1 MRVVLT
7 SLLLTA
13 TLILGPL
20 SGIASAES
28 ATDVDIP
35 GGHFYTQANGT
46 SMGPRGGG
54 FQITDA
60 NNVPFWTFFSQM
72 GGVDVLGYPV
82 SQRFLWDGYVC
93 QATQR
98 AVMQWNPATNQVQLA
113 NIFDYLS
120 EVGKD
125 NWLLAAHLA
134 PKPDRVPQEA
144 QPLSFLMLAHFR
156 FSWLYADPAIFHR
169 YFSTPNYYA
178 VYGLPTS
185 PVVDL
190 GPYTAVRFQ
199 RAVIYHWKFSVPW
212 ADDRGAS
219 VGLAGDL
226 LKELGLIPA
235 AAIQPRSVPGPPIS
249 TNDLPSTSSPQSL
262 QLLSATPARPP
273 ASTTRSTNL
282 DSAQPVSL
290 PLKTALQPADGLP
303 VEVGVSTWY
312 GQDFQG
318 RIMSN
323 GRPYDMWN
331 PRTAASNTYPLG
343 TWIRVT
349 RLTTGRSIVVEV
361 TDRGAF
367 TYPNV
372 ADLSYAAFSEL
383 ADPST
388 GVIGVRIEPVSGGS

>member
-1 MRVVLT
+1 MRLLLT
-7 SLLLTA
+7 ILFLTA

-28 ATDVDIP
+28 ATDLDIP

-46 SMGPRGGG
+46 SLGPRGGG
-54 FQITDA
+54 FEITDA
-60 NNVPFWTFFSQM
+60 NNVPFWTFFNQT
-72 GGVDVLGYPV
+72 GGVEVLGYPV

-98 AVMQWNPATNQVQLA
+98 AIMQWNPATNQVQLA

-120 EVGKD
+120 GIGKD
-125 NWLLAAHLA
+125 DWLLAAHLA
-134 PKPDRVPQEA
+134 PKPNRVPQED

-156 FSWLYADPAIFHR
+156 FSWLYADPSIFHR
-169 YFSTPNYYA
+169 YFTTPNYYA

-190 GPYTAVRFQ
+190 GPYDAVRFQ

-212 ADDRGAS
+212 ADDRGTS

-226 LKELGLIPA
+226 LKELGLIPSA
-235 AAIQPRSVPGPPIS
+235 ALQPRTSPGS
-249 TNDLPSTSSPQSL
+249 TLPNQQLPSTSSTQTL
-262 QLLSATPARPP
+262 QLLTTTAPRPQASA
-273 ASTTRSTNL
+273 TRSTP
-282 DSAQPVSL
+282 SAATQMVSL
-290 PLKTALQPADGLP
+290 PSKVSLQTTVSDRVL
-303 VEVGVSTWY
+303 VGVSTWY

-318 RIMSN
+318 RTMSD

-331 PRTAASNTYPLG
+331 PNTAASNVYPLG

-372 ADLSYAAFSEL
+372 ADLSYAAFSQL

-388 GVIGVRIEPVSGGS
+388 GVIGVRIEPVSGDS